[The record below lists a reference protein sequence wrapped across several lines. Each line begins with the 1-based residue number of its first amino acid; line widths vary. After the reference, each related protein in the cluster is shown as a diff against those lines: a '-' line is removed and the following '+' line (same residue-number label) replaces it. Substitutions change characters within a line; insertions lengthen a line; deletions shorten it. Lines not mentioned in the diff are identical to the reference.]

1 MWEALMMLRLIASM
15 GPPSLPARQ
24 ATRATPPALPAD
36 TLKGA
41 IRRSF
46 SAYHLSFPIST
57 RWAPEIMTRKLRKSH
72 LLLVAVLVAAGVVA
86 MLKAYGRGTAEPTA
100 QTAAPVQAATLT
112 VSVERVRFE
121 AITSSV
127 SATGTVAAWQEA
139 TIGAEESGLRLTD
152 VPVAEGDHVRAGD
165 VVARL
170 DGSLLKAQLAEQKAA
185 VTQAQATLDSAIS
198 SAARAD
204 KLLASNAVSAE
215 AAEEKLT
222 AVKTGQAQVEQAKAA
237 ADRLQAELDR
247 TTIRALF
254 AGTVSSKPAVAGSI
268 VQAGTALMKII
279 RDDRLEV
286 GVLVPEK
293 DLASISI
300 GQMASVV
307 DASGRTFSGSVSSIA
322 ETVNSTTR
330 LATVYVSL
338 GEGSGLKSGMF
349 ARVSIATA
357 ASRQLSVA
365 EAALVWH
372 DGKPAVFVVDAAG
385 KANARAVATGARQGG
400 RVAIES
406 GLSEGDHVVIAGA
419 GFLSDGNQVSVATT
433 EADAG
438 AAAPSTEAAQ

>member
-1 MWEALMMLRLIASM
+1 
-15 GPPSLPARQ
+15 
-24 ATRATPPALPAD
+24 
-36 TLKGA
+36 
-41 IRRSF
+41 
-46 SAYHLSFPIST
+46 
-57 RWAPEIMTRKLRKSH
+57 MTKKLRKSH

-100 QTAAPVQAATLT
+100 PTAAPVQAATLT
-112 VSVERVRFE
+112 VSVETVHSE
-121 AITSSV
+121 AVTSSV
-127 SATGTVAAWQEA
+127 SATGTVAAWREA

-152 VPVAEGDHVRAGD
+152 ILVAEGDHVRAGD

-170 DGSLLKAQLAEQKAA
+170 DASLLKAQLAEQKAA

-215 AAEEKLT
+215 TAEEKAT
-222 AVKTGQAQVEQAKAA
+222 AVKTGQAEVEQANAA

-247 TTIRALF
+247 TTIRAPF
-254 AGTVSSKPAVAGSI
+254 DGTVSSKPAVAGSI
-268 VQAGTALMKII
+268 VQAGTELMKII
-279 RDDRLEV
+279 RDGRLEV

-300 GQMASVV
+300 GQKASVV

-357 ASRQLSVA
+357 ASQQLSVA

-385 KANARAVATGARQGG
+385 KANARAVSTGARQGG
-400 RVAIES
+400 RVAVES

-419 GFLSDGNQVSVATT
+419 GFLSDGNLVRVATS

-438 AAAPSTEAAQ
+438 AAAPATEAAQ